1 MITIH
6 GTLDEL
12 NEIMGRLGEITPT
25 EFANMKHIPITT
37 YEGVLLGRI
46 TDVDIKKL
54 EWTGYINPQM
64 CDIEYTLQDDSS
76 VRVLGIGIG

>member
-6 GTLDEL
+6 GTLDDL
-12 NEIMGRLGEITPT
+12 NEIMGRLGEITLS
-25 EFANMKHIPITT
+25 EFANMKHTSIST

-46 TDVDIKKL
+46 TDIDIDKL

-64 CDIEYTLQDDSS
+64 CDIEYTPLEDGV
-76 VRVLGIGIG
+76 VRVVGIGIG